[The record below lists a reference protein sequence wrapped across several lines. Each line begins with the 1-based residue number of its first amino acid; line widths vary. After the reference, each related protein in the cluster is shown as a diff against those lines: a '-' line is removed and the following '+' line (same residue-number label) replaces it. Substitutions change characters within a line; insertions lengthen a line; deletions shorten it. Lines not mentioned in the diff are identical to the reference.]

1 MIRKKAEESF
11 DFEEGMQRLEEIIA
25 KFDEGGLTLDEMES
39 SFVEG
44 AGLVKKCSERIDNVE
59 TRITKLAS
67 DTGSVWSEEPFDEI
81 EDE

>member
-1 MIRKKAEESF
+1 MVRKKVEESF
-11 DFEEGMQRLEEIIA
+11 DFEEGMQRLEDIIA

-44 AGLVKKCSERIDNVE
+44 AALVKKCSERIDNVE

-67 DTGSVWSEEPFDEI
+67 DSGSRWSEEPFDEVD
-81 EDE
+81 DE